1 MLLRII
7 APLFSLPLCVL
18 ADPAAADVW
27 SFNTP
32 SGNIECTVG
41 EGFEGSDIEC
51 TIYRRSQ
58 PARVSALANCPVSRG
73 VTFFMRNRGGVTATC
88 ASPGARPTGTQ
99 GVADYGVEG
108 KFGGFTCFSATT
120 GLQCRNQDGR
130 GFHLSRANQ
139 QVF

>member
-1 MLLRII
+1 MLIRVI
-7 APLFSLPLCVL
+7 ASCSLI
-18 ADPAAADVW
+18 ATPAIADVW

-51 TIYRRSQ
+51 TIFQRSQ
-58 PARVSALANCPVSRG
+58 PARVASLSGCPVSRG
-73 VTFFMRNRGGVTATC
+73 VSFYMRNRGGVSAIC
-88 ASPGARPTGTQ
+88 AGPEAQPTGAQ
-99 GVADYGVEG
+99 GVAEYNVEG
-108 KFGGFTCFSATT
+108 KFGGFTCYSATS
-120 GLQCRNQDGR
+120 GLQCRNEDGH